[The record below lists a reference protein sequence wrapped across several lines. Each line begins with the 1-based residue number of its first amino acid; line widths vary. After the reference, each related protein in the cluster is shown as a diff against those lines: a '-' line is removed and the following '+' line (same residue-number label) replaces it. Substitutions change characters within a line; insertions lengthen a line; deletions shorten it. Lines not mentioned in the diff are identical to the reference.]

1 MAENP
6 ENQPVDLDAP
16 TEKVVK
22 QALADLPTW
31 EEWLQKHGF
40 TLGMANKYAWSDAE
54 WNREWP
60 SAGRGWMLKIHP
72 QRHVI
77 TIDVYNN
84 WLRWGRS
91 LGLQFFVNE
100 RTLPKVVGALIKE
113 IERNVSDHT
122 RKRRIKLLHQQT
134 PSDTRVEPQ
143 EPGGFNGPP
152 QPVRVERGND
162 PHPWV
167 EFHNESIPRSK
178 PIPDDPT
185 SLTPEQMDDLVSR
198 VRVTCLPKGQRVRIR
213 MSQNTRLNGMMGT
226 VVDAGPHAC
235 YVALDDYVQ
244 AGDDDPFRF
253 EEQEMEPV
261 YENRQEP
268 DLDAPA
274 PYLAALDYITPLTSL
289 GYQKFPSLY
298 MKPGATQGVSYRKS
312 LQGEPYGGVIR
323 LIVTPDD
330 ELPAATIYIDYR
342 SEGELVRI
350 QDITVAAIEIVDAVR
365 DIEALAFSEGIKGI
379 SDFAD
384 ALRAKGY
391 PGTPIP
397 PHDHLYYLFG
407 ESLMEPDDVDNPQPY
422 FDQLQ
427 RHADVIN
434 EFRRN
439 GVRMR
444 RRMAA
449 DRPYYEMFYIPS
461 AVTDV
466 SYDIFLEPADDGNW
480 DVSARGEKTFEDE
493 KHGDFPEEFDIDQT
507 WEVKAGEDIAGQVD
521 DILHE
526 LRRHKG
532 PDEPTYWGPDVDD
545 IDESEEEIG
554 DYAAYAASSGGYNPV
569 MLLTSKDIRK
579 IVRELGFKMGTL
591 YRSRRTHGWTMNLSP
606 ATGPA
611 FELFQKNPH
620 HMAEYVKHELR
631 QGIMRRLPTLANV
644 ERSVY
649 VIDDKLIINAWEWS
663 GASSSDPSNPNN
675 WTIYADI
682 LPIDHDQRLRGGR
695 VAEGVDDPDDIQ
707 DLTSY
712 AKGAADPVKALEEN
726 GYRYGKYNEA
736 GTPRWNKF
744 WPLPQPLTPLVKWA
758 PTYTK
763 LWGSP
768 DIHGQYVYGFT
779 AENRPAKT
787 GYIVVKPLN
796 RKAGKDD
803 WDIVTSIRR
812 VLLRVEELARNLPNT
827 NDLDTVW
834 DYVDTG
840 MQKIKDDVN
849 TEADTTWNESVHE
862 KSPVHEAV
870 NTPDPVNVPDEKPED
885 FEDDVDLSAYAKT
898 TFDPVQF
905 LHAAGWKFHSDQAW
919 EYYAKTFP
927 TPRPYQLG
935 GMTFTGIQVRI
946 GIAKTLFDT
955 TNIGVYF
962 VDDKDIGM
970 GIQGYDLRSQ
980 RLNAVADEYEVDKE
994 ENHDPNMSIRRF
1006 ALGIGDVLASI
1017 AWPDSGAAL
1026 AASSKVNVEVGRF
1039 IRELNQRSQVSLRE
1053 GVEDVDPER
1062 YVRNLGTIDHVMA
1075 LHGLSKMY
1083 RSEDEGGWM
1092 RTFKYTQPA
1101 YFTMDDAER
1110 GATGITELRLVV
1122 GSKKQ
1127 VDPINQQ
1134 PVYDVRMFVRIPAS
1148 AGEVVGSRVIWG
1160 TSEVFKQEHE
1170 AARALNT
1177 AVTHAI
1183 QTLKDDHERHN
1194 LTTMRQILQM
1204 GVGPFLKNEDVP

>member
-31 EEWLQKHGF
+31 EEWLRKNGF
-40 TLGMANKYAWSDAE
+40 ALGKEHKYAWSDVE
-54 WNREWP
+54 WNRDWP
-60 SAGRGWMLKIHP
+60 GAGRGWTLKVHP
-72 QRHVI
+72 EQNVI
-77 TIDVYNN
+77 TVAVYNN
-84 WLRWGRS
+84 WLRYGRS
-91 LGLQFFVNE
+91 LGFQFFVNE

-152 QPVRVERGND
+152 QPVRVE
-162 PHPWV
+162 
-167 EFHNESIPRSK
+167 SIPRNK

-213 MSQNTRLNGMMGT
+213 LSQNTRLNGMMGT

-261 YENRQEP
+261 YENQQEP
-268 DLDAPA
+268 DLDAPE
-274 PYLAALDYITPLTSL
+274 PYVTALDYALGLGKL
-289 GYQKFPSLY
+289 GYQFLAS
-298 MKPGATQGVSYRKS
+298 SYRKTLS
-312 LQGEPYGGVIR
+312 FPDGEGQLRILVEPMPNALSQMTVVIN
-323 LIVTPDD
+323 L
-330 ELPAATIYIDYR
+330 EYIQFGDM
-342 SEGELVRI
+342 ERI
-350 QDITVAAIEIVDAVR
+350 QDVVTEALDVVDLVREIEVMVGESKNITEFADKLRERNFPHSSPVAADNR
-365 DIEALAFSEGIKGI
+365 
-379 SDFAD
+379 
-384 ALRAKGY
+384 LR
-391 PGTPIP
+391 
-397 PHDHLYYLFG
+397 HMFG
-407 ESLMEPDDVDNPQPY
+407 ESAMEPDVDNPQPY

-427 RHADVIN
+427 RHTEVIN

-439 GVRMR
+439 GLRMS
-444 RRMAA
+444 RRMTAKH
-449 DRPYYEMFYIPS
+449 PYYAMFWIPT
-461 AVTDV
+461 AVEGV
-466 SYDIFLEPADDGNW
+466 SYDVFIDPQPDASW
-480 DVSARGEKTFEDE
+480 QISARGQKEFSDD
-493 KHGDFPEEFDIDQT
+493 KHGDWQEEFGIFHMWDIPAGASGEELAKEVDNILSDIRHNKGPEE
-507 WEVKAGEDIAGQVD
+507 
-521 DILHE
+521 
-526 LRRHKG
+526 
-532 PDEPTYWGPDVDD
+532 PTIYEPDVDD
-545 IDESEEEIG
+545 VDESEEEIG

-579 IVRELGFKMGTL
+579 IVRELGFKVGGL

-606 ATGPA
+606 ATGQA

-620 HMAEYVKHELR
+620 RMAEYVKYELR
-631 QGIMRRLPTLANV
+631 EGIMKRLPTLANI

-649 VIDDKLIINAWEWS
+649 VIDDKLIINAWVWS
-663 GASSSDPSNPNN
+663 SRSSDLTNPNN

-682 LPIDHDQRLRGGR
+682 LPSDHDQRLRGGR
-695 VAEGVDDPDDIQ
+695 MAEGVDDPDDIQ

-712 AKGAADPVKALEEN
+712 AKGATDPVKALEEN

-736 GTPRWNKF
+736 GNPRWNKF

-758 PTYTK
+758 PTFTK
-763 LWGSP
+763 FWGSP

-796 RKAGKDD
+796 RKLDEDD

-812 VLLRVEELARNLPNT
+812 VLLRVEELVRNLPNT

-849 TEADTTWNESVHE
+849 TEADATW
-862 KSPVHEAV
+862 EARQPAPTLPTV
-870 NTPDPVNVPDEKPED
+870 AEGLED
-885 FEDDVDLSAYAKT
+885 FEDEVDPASYAKT
-898 TFDPVQF
+898 TFDPEQF
-905 LHAAGWKFHSDQAW
+905 LRASGWKFHSDLAW
-919 EYYAKTFP
+919 KYYAKTFP

-935 GMTFTGIQVRI
+935 GMTFIGVQVRI
-946 GIAKTLFDT
+946 GITKTLFDT
-955 TNIGVYF
+955 TNIGFYF
-962 VDDKDIGM
+962 TDDKNCCM

-980 RLNAVADEYEVDKE
+980 RLQPVADEE
-994 ENHDPNMSIRRF
+994 EESPKNSDPNMSIRRF
-1006 ALGIGDVLASI
+1006 ALGIGEVLA
-1017 AWPDSGAAL
+1017 ACDWPSAGAAL
-1026 AASSKVNVEVGRF
+1026 AAGSKVQWDVAKFVK
-1039 IRELNQRSQVSLRE
+1039 ELNQRADAPLRPAQQE
-1053 GVEDVDPER
+1053 SMEDMDPER
-1062 YVRNLGTIDHVMA
+1062 YVRELGTLDHVMA

-1083 RSEDEGGWM
+1083 RSEDEGGWV

-1101 YFTMDDAER
+1101 YFTMDDASIS
-1110 GATGITELRLVV
+1110 ATGVTELRLVV

-1127 VDPINQQ
+1127 VDPINHQ
-1134 PVYDVRMFVRIPAS
+1134 PVYDVRIFVRIPAS
-1148 AGEVVGSRVIWG
+1148 AGEFVGSRVIWG

-1177 AVTHAI
+1177 VVTHAI
-1183 QTLKDDHERHN
+1183 QTLKDDHKHS

-1204 GVGPFLKNEDVP
+1204 GVGPFLKKDDE